1 MEATELITMEPGF
14 KLNLEARYKVPF
26 RNNMAVLTILTV
38 LVYLAVA
45 AAHHAAATKGSFRP
59 ALGADTRTIYFELL
73 LALPFLYIYIHTY
86 FLLAKRGIHY
96 LKDAQFGFIVKE
108 HMTISKVF
116 DTPSGINIYWLASDE
131 IKTFVPDPY
140 RHFREGDTVFIYYL
154 KHSKEYL
161 AYEL

>member
-1 MEATELITMEPGF
+1 MEPGF
-14 KLNLEARYKVPF
+14 KLSLEARYKVPF

-45 AAHHAAATKGSFRP
+45 AAHHATATKALLKAAT
-59 ALGADTRTIYFELL
+59 GAEAQTIYFELL

-108 HMTISKVF
+108 RMTISKVF
-116 DTPSGINIYWLASDE
+116 DTPSGINIYWLASDD
-131 IKTFVPDPY
+131 IRSFVPDPY
-140 RHFREGDTVFIYYL
+140 RHFREGDTVSIYYL